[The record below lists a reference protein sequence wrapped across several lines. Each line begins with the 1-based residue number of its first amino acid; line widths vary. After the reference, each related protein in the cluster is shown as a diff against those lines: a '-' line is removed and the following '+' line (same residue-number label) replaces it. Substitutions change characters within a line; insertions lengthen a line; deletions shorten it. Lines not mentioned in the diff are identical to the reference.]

1 MAPHALPDSSGVTAP
16 KEARPIREVRANLKR
31 LGRVRRDEIPAV
43 LITLAIAIFVEVG
56 LRVLRL
62 PTLARIV
69 GVPLG
74 EVGPVPDRQ
83 LGAGELS
90 PRMLRRLR
98 ISAKVMRSWP
108 FDEKC
113 LRRSL
118 VCGCRI
124 RSVEPALIVGVA
136 IVEGEVKAHAWLSVG
151 GATLDPWGSASFAGL
166 VPIRRP

>member
-1 MAPHALPDSSGVTAP
+1 MSTP
-16 KEARPIREVRANLKR
+16 KGARPIREVRANLKR
-31 LGRVRRDEIPAV
+31 LGRVRSDELPAV
-43 LITLAIAIFVEVG
+43 IVTLGIAFFVEIG
-56 LRVLRL
+56 LRTMRL
-62 PTLARIV
+62 PRLARIV

-74 EVGPVPDRQ
+74 EAGPGPARQ
-83 LGAGELS
+83 LGVGDLS
-90 PRMLRRLR
+90 PRMVRRLR
-98 ISAKVMRSWP
+98 ISAKVMRHWP

-136 IVEGEVKAHAWLSVG
+136 VVEGEVKAHAWLMVG
-151 GATLDPWGSASFAGL
+151 GATLDPWGSASFSGL